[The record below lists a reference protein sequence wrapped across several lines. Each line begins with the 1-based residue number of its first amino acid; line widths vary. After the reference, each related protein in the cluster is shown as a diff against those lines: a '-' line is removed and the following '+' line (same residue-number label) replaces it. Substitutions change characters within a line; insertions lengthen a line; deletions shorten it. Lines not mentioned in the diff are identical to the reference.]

1 MVSILSFRLFFIS
14 FNYWSLTPLTTWV
27 VLALFELWLLELFS
41 EFWLTLAFLSSLSSL
56 SNILMFSSAFDS
68 LSWSYFMLSS
78 FFLSSLLRLEATSLI
93 LYPLLLYW
101 LVFPEGSPKRLNF
114 LFKSSISSLAPFTSL
129 FIKLMSLMLSRMFD
143 SFFSTLFVRFAK
155 SLDSLALSEELSLT
169 DATGSEMTCF

>member
-41 EFWLTLAFLSSLSSL
+41 EFWLTLAFLSSL